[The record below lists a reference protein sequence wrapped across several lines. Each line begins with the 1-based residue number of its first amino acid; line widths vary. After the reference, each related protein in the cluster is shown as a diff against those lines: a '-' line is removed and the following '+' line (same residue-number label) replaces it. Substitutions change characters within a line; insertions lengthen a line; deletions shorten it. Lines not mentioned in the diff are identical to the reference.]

1 MSMIDKPSSSVV
13 PLVIERTTRGEQA
26 YDIYSRLLKDRILFV
41 GSLID
46 DNVANA
52 VVAQLLFLET
62 DDSDK
67 DIFMYI
73 NSPGG
78 NISSGLAIYDTMR
91 FVKPDVS
98 TTCVG
103 QATSMGAVLLAA
115 GATGKR
121 YALPHSRIMI
131 HQPWGGVQGQAVD
144 IEIEAREILKMR
156 KELENILSFHTGQP
170 LEKITKD
177 SDRNFWMNSEEAKN
191 YGIIDEIVVARQDN
205 NKEMNHDDKDKSI
218 QKE

>member
-1 MSMIDKPSSSVV
+1 MSMIYKPSSSVV

-62 DDSDK
+62 DDPDK

-103 QATSMGAVLLAA
+103 QATSMGAVLLSA
-115 GATGKR
+115 GAAGKR

-156 KELENILSFHTGQP
+156 KELEKILSFHTGQP

-191 YGIIDEIVVARQDN
+191 YGIIDEIVIARQDN
-205 NKEMNHDDKDKSI
+205 SKEKKHDDKDK
-218 QKE
+218 